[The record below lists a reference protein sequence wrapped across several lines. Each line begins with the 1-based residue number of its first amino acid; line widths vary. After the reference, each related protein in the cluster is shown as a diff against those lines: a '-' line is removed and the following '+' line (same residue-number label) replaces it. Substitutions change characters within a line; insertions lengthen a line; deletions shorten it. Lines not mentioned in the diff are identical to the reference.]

1 MNDFPFDD
9 NNIDFFAA
17 ESLVEDEDL
26 DFPIDV
32 NGTGMSRQFLI
43 ASAVLVMTVVLGVC
57 GIVLALRNEK
67 PSRVADATN
76 ISLTN
81 EAMQTALAATQT
93 RDAFVDATGTA
104 GIERLNNNSTN
115 TAIAQASG
123 TASAVNQ
130 LLDASRTA
138 IAVSATSS
146 RETLN
151 AIDGQTL
158 TASAR
163 PPNMQAQILD
173 ANGNPVTG
181 ITIQIYQD

>member
-26 DFPIDV
+26 DFPIDA
-32 NGTGMSRQFLI
+32 NAKGMSRQFLI
-43 ASAVLVMTVVLGVC
+43 ASAVLVITVLLGVC
-57 GIVLALRNEK
+57 GIVLALRSEK
-67 PSRVADATN
+67 PSSVADATN
-76 ISLTN
+76 IPLTN
-81 EAMQTALAATQT
+81 EAMQTAFAATQT
-93 RDAFVDATGTA
+93 RSAILDSTGMA
-104 GIERLNNNSTN
+104 DIERLNNNSTN
-115 TAIAQASG
+115 TAIARASG

-163 PPNMQAQILD
+163 PPSMQAQILD

-181 ITIQIYQD
+181 ITIQLYQD